1 MILESKVGKD
11 LKKEEYGMKEVNWE
25 KVEGYIYIWVEEE
38 EKDFEDLRNMV
49 ENYIEKKKIKEEK
62 VEFER

>member
-11 LKKEEYGMKEVNWE
+11 LKKEEYGMKKVNWE

-49 ENYIEKKKIKEEK
+49 ENYIE
-62 VEFER
+62 

>member
-11 LKKEEYGMKEVNWE
+11 LKKEEYGMKKVNWE

-62 VEFER
+62 VKFER